1 MIRGTVKMTLSLKK
15 GKVVYFQKEND
26 SVTETPSGFVLLQGL
41 KPQIPRPRSDYL
53 ADMTLQTVT
62 WED

>member
-1 MIRGTVKMTLSLKK
+1 MTLSLKK